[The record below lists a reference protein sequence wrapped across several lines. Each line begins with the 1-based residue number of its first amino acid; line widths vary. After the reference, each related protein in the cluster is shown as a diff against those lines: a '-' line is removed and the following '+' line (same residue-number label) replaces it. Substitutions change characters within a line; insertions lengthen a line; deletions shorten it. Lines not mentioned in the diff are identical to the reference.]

1 MIKAFSELGEKE
13 IVDKKQIR
21 DIKKF
26 VSEMYGKK
34 QLDLVN
40 DARLEIFLKKYKPNI
55 RGAVISCVKK
65 IDSSS
70 LPSCSHVIKER
81 IKNCGWVLDK

>member
-1 MIKAFSELGEKE
+1 MLPWSRYITLIKVFSELGEKE

-40 DARLEIFLKKYKPNI
+40 DARLEI
-55 RGAVISCVKK
+55 
-65 IDSSS
+65 
-70 LPSCSHVIKER
+70 
-81 IKNCGWVLDK
+81 